1 MICGTIKL
9 RMDSEMRKWLEPTEE
24 PDFYLGLP
32 LMLPGTRRLS
42 RREFLT
48 LYCIDEYGIPNFNDF
63 TVNLYSEYVEGKI
76 LYLDKI
82 YEK

>member
-1 MICGTIKL
+1 MTMKL
-9 RMDSEMRKWLEPTEE
+9 RMMREMRELYEPSEE
-24 PDFYLGLP
+24 PDFYLGLS

-48 LYCIDEYGIPNFNDF
+48 MYCIDKYGIPNFNDF
-63 TVNLYSEYVEGKI
+63 TVKLYSEYVEGKI
-76 LYLDKI
+76 LYLDKK

>member
-1 MICGTIKL
+1 
-9 RMDSEMRKWLEPTEE
+9 
-24 PDFYLGLP
+24 
-32 LMLPGTRRLS
+32 MLPGTRRLS